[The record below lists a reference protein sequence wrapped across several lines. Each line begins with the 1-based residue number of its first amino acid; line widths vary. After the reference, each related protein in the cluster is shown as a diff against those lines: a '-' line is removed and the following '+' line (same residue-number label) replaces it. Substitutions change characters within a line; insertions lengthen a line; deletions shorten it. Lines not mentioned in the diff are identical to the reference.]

1 MQGEKEVLAELNKI
15 LTNELTAINQYFLHA
30 RMLRNWGFLKL
41 AEKVYDE
48 SVGEMK
54 HADLLV
60 GRILMLDGLPNM
72 QDLGK
77 LRIGEDVPEIFSC
90 DLSVEMNNQGCL
102 KTAIQISEKL
112 TDFVSREIL
121 EKILEDTED
130 HIDWIETQTMRIKAV
145 SLENYLQENMCE

>member
-1 MQGEKEVLAELNKI
+1 
-15 LTNELTAINQYFLHA
+15 
-30 RMLRNWGFLKL
+30 
-41 AEKVYDE
+41 
-48 SVGEMK
+48 MK